1 MANLNK
7 KIDQFNYSSETKQLT
22 LYVMG
27 RVFKTMEVENLEKAL
42 EMVKHFNES
51 VLTNLTY
58 DDMSVWETSE
68 LREELERRGY
78 FTYNLWQ
85 NIDVQGEFEDRGLE
99 ACSDEVAQKILR
111 QTFKNEATIEQIWFS
126 MRYAIDYFLETQ
138 KPTSC

>member
-126 MRYAIDYFLETQ
+126 MRYAIDNFLQNQ